1 MTSKYENVSSDFIE
15 IIAGTDNTTS
25 RAYLET
31 KKEVGTRSNKSIA
44 QLKNFYGDIEKTYK
58 KMDNKK
64 IDTEITKSKGDLEKF
79 SGYTDMKYA
88 FELLSKPLKMNSIMK
103 NLSIIQKSL
112 ENNKSYYMEAYKRKV
127 RLLIHEYENTLYLL
141 QLGLCVIFAD
151 CVQITKEN
159 PGYKINANA
168 KCSNKFIQKTLD
180 KLVYHVKD
188 SKWHTKYLDSII
200 KAAKNNPIK
209 DSKTES
215 YDEEIFTEENILI
228 ERFPYIG
235 SFITILNGIGS
246 MFAGVKSILKS
257 IVGTIFGIVPLI
269 RSIIYLRYKKKADTI
284 LALEMNIA
292 LIKENIELLKRV
304 KNKSE
309 AEKKEIIKKQEAVC
323 EQYQKK
329 IEKLKAELGSTEYEA
344 SKALKQSEDEL
355 KKTDNSSSNNDD
367 FVLEGTNMTELFNE
381 IGKQNKKIIE

>member
-15 IIAGTDNTTS
+15 IISGSSNTLS
-25 RAYLET
+25 KAYLEA
-31 KKEVGTRSNKSIA
+31 KKDVETISNKSME

-64 IDTEITKSKGDLEKF
+64 IDREISKSRGDVERF
-79 SGYTDMKYA
+79 SGYADMKYS
-88 FELLSKPLKMNSIMK
+88 FELLSKPLKMNPMMR
-103 NLSIIQKSL
+103 NLQIIKKSL
-112 ENNKSYYMEAYKRKV
+112 ETNKANYVDAYNKKV

-151 CVQITKEN
+151 CVQIIKED
-159 PGYKINANA
+159 PGYRINTKAG
-168 KCSNKFIQKTLD
+168 CSNKFIQKTLD
-180 KLVYHVKD
+180 KLANNIND
-188 SKWHTKYLDSII
+188 SFHKKYLESIL
-200 KAAKNNPIK
+200 KAAKNSPVK

-215 YDEEIFTEENILI
+215 YNEEVFTEENILI

-235 SFITILNGIGS
+235 SFITILNSIGT
-246 MFAGVKSILKS
+246 MFAGLKS
-257 IVGTIFGIVPLI
+257 IAKSIIGTIFGIVPLI

-329 IEKLKAELGSTEYEA
+329 IEKLKAELSSTEYEA
-344 SKALKQSEDEL
+344 SKALKQNEDEL

-381 IGKQNKKIIE
+381 IGKQNKNITE